1 MQKKIKRTNGIR
13 DILESPGPLIYV
25 CHNSAGGNLPA
36 ILQETVRLN
45 TNTSKIAKT
54 NYHLIVEE
62 YDGETLSYDKE
73 ITEAVKGSD
82 LMKSNCITVGNIIQ
96 FRE

>member
-1 MQKKIKRTNGIR
+1 M
-13 DILESPGPLIYV
+13 
-25 CHNSAGGNLPA
+25 
-36 ILQETVRLN
+36 RLN

-96 FRE
+96 FHE

>member
-1 MQKKIKRTNGIR
+1 M
-13 DILESPGPLIYV
+13 SV
-25 CHNSAGGNLPA
+25 

-62 YDGETLSYDKE
+62 YDGETLPNDEE
-73 ITEAVKGSD
+73 ITEGSALIKLNFNLLTQLLIKNRSWNLGKKSYEKEAV
-82 LMKSNCITVGNIIQ
+82 
-96 FRE
+96 

>member
-25 CHNSAGGNLPA
+25 CHNSTGGDLPA

-96 FRE
+96 FHE